1 MRFFLDHDV
10 PEEAARVLEADG
22 HEIIRLRE
30 VLSVT
35 VDDTDALAYAAM
47 HGLFMITCNR
57 DDFLRLAVTQPNPGL
72 IILIRRDTRHA
83 ECGHLLHLLT
93 RAGESGIE
101 ANINFA

>member
-35 VDDTDALAYAAM
+35 ADDTDALAYAAR
-47 HGLFMITCNR
+47 T
-57 DDFLRLAVTQPNPGL
+57 AY
-72 IILIRRDTRHA
+72 
-83 ECGHLLHLLT
+83 
-93 RAGESGIE
+93 S
-101 ANINFA
+101 